1 MTRRLAAIVL
11 KEFIQLVRDRRT
23 LAMAILMPVIQL
35 FLFGYAITT
44 DVKHLPTAVLDLSKS
59 PESRRLLEAF
69 TNTQYYDVRF
79 FVRDIGEIERLINSG
94 RARVGIVIPPD
105 YARRISKGDQ
115 VTVQVIVDA
124 SDPMVARS
132 AITTARTLGQL
143 RSFEAII
150 AQIPQLGSSGEELPF
165 DVRVRAWYN
174 PDLRS
179 VNFMVPGLLAVVLQL
194 LTMLL
199 TAMAIVRER
208 ELGTLEQLVVTPIT
222 KTELM
227 LGKILPYVAL
237 GYVDITLALLVSSF
251 WFRVPVRGSV
261 LLLYVVTLSFYLSTL
276 GMGIL
281 ISTLSRNQRQA
292 MQGAFFIVFP
302 SFLISGFLFPRE
314 GMPLLLQWLSY
325 LLPLTYFLIIVRGI
339 ILKGIGLSYLWPQVL
354 PMTILGL
361 LFFVA
366 SVIRFQKRLE

>member
-1 MTRRLAAIVL
+1 MTRRLVAIIL

-23 LAMAILMPVIQL
+23 LTMAILMPVIQL

-44 DVKHLPTAVLDLSKS
+44 DVKHLPTAVLDLSRT
-59 PESRRLLEAF
+59 PESRRLLESFA
-69 TNTQYYDVRF
+69 NTQYYDLRF
-79 FVRDIGEIERLINSG
+79 PVRDMDEIEHLINSG
-94 RARVGIVIPPD
+94 KARVGIVIPPD
-105 YARRISKGDQ
+105 YARRLLNGDQ
-115 VTVQVIVDA
+115 VTVQVLVDA

-150 AQIPQLGSSGEELPF
+150 ARISPAGGAGEDLPF

-222 KTELM
+222 RAELM

-251 WFRVPVRGSV
+251 WFNVPIRGSV
-261 LLLYVVTLSFYLSTL
+261 LLLYLLTLLFYLSTL

-292 MQGAFFIVFP
+292 MQGTFFIVFP

-314 GMPLLLQWLSY
+314 GMPLFLQWLGY
-325 LLPLTYFLIIVRGI
+325 LLPLTHFLILVRGI
-339 ILKGIGLSYLWPQVL
+339 ILKGIGLPYLWPQVL
-354 PMTILGL
+354 PMTALGL
-361 LFFVA
+361 AFFIA
-366 SVIRFQKRLE
+366 SVLRFQKRLE

>member
-1 MTRRLAAIVL
+1 MTRRLTAIIL

-23 LAMAILMPVIQL
+23 LAMAILMPVVQL

-44 DVKHLPTAVLDLSKS
+44 DVKHLPTAVLDLSRS
-59 PESRRLLEAF
+59 PESRRLLESF
-69 TNTQYYDVRF
+69 TNTQYYDLRF
-79 FVRDIGEIERLINSG
+79 YVRDMDEIEHLINSG
-94 RARVGIVIPPD
+94 KARVGIVIPPD
-105 YARRISKGDQ
+105 YTRRLLNGDQ
-115 VTVQVIVDA
+115 VTVQVLVDA

-150 AQIPQLGSSGEELPF
+150 ARISPAGGSGEDLPF

-222 KTELM
+222 RAELM

-251 WFRVPVRGSV
+251 WFNVPIRGSV
-261 LLLYVVTLSFYLSTL
+261 LLLYLLTLLFYLSTL

-292 MQGAFFIVFP
+292 MQGTFFIVFP

-314 GMPLLLQWLSY
+314 GMPLFLQWLGY
-325 LLPLTYFLIIVRGI
+325 LLPLTHFLIIVRGI

-354 PMTILGL
+354 PMTALGL
-361 LFFVA
+361 AFFIA
-366 SVIRFQKRLE
+366 SVLRFQKRLE

>member
-1 MTRRLAAIVL
+1 MTRRLAAIIL

-23 LAMAILMPVIQL
+23 LTMAILMPVIQL

-44 DVKHLPTAVLDLSKS
+44 DVKHLPTAVLDLSRT
-59 PESRRLLEAF
+59 PESRRLLESFA
-69 TNTQYYDVRF
+69 NTQYYDLRF
-79 FVRDIGEIERLINSG
+79 TVRDMDEIEHLINSG
-94 RARVGIVIPPD
+94 KARVGIVIPPD
-105 YARRISKGDQ
+105 YARRLLNGDQ
-115 VTVQVIVDA
+115 VTVQVLVDA

-143 RSFEAII
+143 RSFEALI
-150 AQIPQLGSSGEELPF
+150 ARIPSAGGAGEDLPF

-222 KTELM
+222 RAELM

-251 WFRVPVRGSV
+251 WFNVPIRGSV
-261 LLLYVVTLSFYLSTL
+261 LLLYLLTLLFYLSTL

-292 MQGAFFIVFP
+292 MQGTFFIVFP

-314 GMPLLLQWLSY
+314 GMPLFLQWLGY
-325 LLPLTYFLIIVRGI
+325 LLPLTHFLILVRGI
-339 ILKGIGLSYLWPQVL
+339 ILKGIGLPYLWPQVL
-354 PMTILGL
+354 PMTALGL
-361 LFFVA
+361 AFFIA
-366 SVIRFQKRLE
+366 SVLRFQKRLE